1 MKMSSFLHAQ
11 DGNTSRSAA
20 APSTATPTTNTI
32 TTTTTLAG
40 GSLCAN
46 QCSRRLSSVLTE
58 RRQLQKNLSS
68 WTPRMFRKILHLQ
81 LTETLVFGI
90 KLSPA
95 ILLERCSTSRTRRP
109 VQIPL
114 LDSHP
119 IDLHHLAFTRKGSF
133 GDATNSTPV
142 TSHCHVKN
150 EVEVLIKGPHS

>member
-68 WTPRMFRKILHLQ
+68 WTPLRLQ
-81 LTETLVFGI
+81 LTGT
-90 KLSPA
+90 PA
-95 ILLERCSTSRTRRP
+95 VWDKAFASNFCWKGAALHA
-109 VQIPL
+109 PL
-114 LDSHP
+114 LW
-119 IDLHHLAFTRKGSF
+119 
-133 GDATNSTPV
+133 
-142 TSHCHVKN
+142 
-150 EVEVLIKGPHS
+150 